1 MRLAAVVVA
10 AISVAA
16 WPATSSAS
24 SCTNVELPA
33 EGSKTS
39 WYCDTDADTVVV
51 FVHGFNSN
59 SRTAWLRA
67 DAKTKRGYS
76 FWPQLVTEDDAL
88 ELPERSGKKP
98 AVFLGGY
105 YAAADGTTFG
115 FADARKQLHDAL
127 RERIGNS
134 RTVLD
139 RRNILFVAHSAGG
152 IVVRDM
158 LLTYADEFAGKR
170 LGLLLVASPS
180 KGSIYA
186 SSLAPAQAIAESF
199 LIKQLGENS
208 EYLTGLDQ
216 RFRAA
221 ISAGGTLDGLRG
233 KEIYEHRIL
242 VGERD
247 PNAGWFNQIVRA
259 AMETLATNVMQQCV
273 VDRASA
279 AVYFPN
285 PELIPDSNHS
295 SIAHPKDV
303 NDAAHVAL
311 REVYRQV
318 LAARA
323 QPCDPPAHFNMIFDI
338 AGQPDT
344 QTSGKKPE
352 YQLIQLDPTGEAI
365 RSINTERDALSGF
378 QRVNVTEAPFA
389 CPGEKY
395 WAKLSRIAAHS
406 TKTSAPE
413 TFTEACFRR
422 SRNNQAPKAFLR
434 CVEGGSCKI
443 DDELPGLAEACPLDQ
458 VAALP
463 TIPTRQPEASA
474 AAYWSVPSLATLT
487 RQSDEVRSG
496 YTEFTID
503 SGPLSNISGVTH
515 LSYAVSVNGVS
526 IHMDGLPPHLER
538 APFDEKGGAHLTFA
552 LENLGFNGGNDGFET
567 VDVELRFHNGKRT
580 LRTVKLERQYV
591 SYRHAEPITLSDQG
605 DAFEWRGFYRPAKV
619 QASYEV
625 MIEHGGPDWIRK
637 RRTMLD
643 SRSSQY
649 DDQPVIGVI
658 RPGRKENPRTGLIL
672 GLRQA
677 SGQVKSLFSR
687 EEADHI
693 CHWIVDGNGFDGL
706 QRKGAY
712 IFQFPPEAFTELRDR
727 GRKIAL
733 CQDAGR

>member
-1 MRLAAVVVA
+1 MRFAAVVVA
-10 AISVAA
+10 VISVA
-16 WPATSSAS
+16 WSAS
-24 SCTNVELPA
+24 GAAASCDNVDLPD

-39 WYCDTDADTVVV
+39 WYCDTDADTVIV

-59 SRTAWLRA
+59 NRTAWLRS
-67 DAKTKRGYS
+67 DTKTKRGHS
-76 FWPQLVTEDDAL
+76 FWPQLVLEDDAL

-98 AVFLGGY
+98 AIFLAGY

-115 FADARKQLHDAL
+115 FADARKQLYDAL
-127 RERIGNS
+127 RERLGDS
-134 RTVLD
+134 RSVLD

-158 LLTYADEFAGKR
+158 LLTFAEAFAGKR

-180 KGSIYA
+180 KGSNYA
-186 SSLAPAQAIAESF
+186 SSLAPAQALAESV
-199 LIKQLGENS
+199 LVNQLGENS
-208 EYLTGLDQ
+208 AYLVDLDQ

-221 ISAGGTLDGLRG
+221 ISLGGKLEGLRG

-259 AMETLATNVMQQCV
+259 VLETMAASAMQQCV
-273 VDRASA
+273 VNRASA

-285 PELIPDSNHS
+285 PALIPDSNHS
-295 SIAHPKDV
+295 SIARPQDV
-303 NDAAHVAL
+303 NGAAHLAL

-323 QPCDPPAHFNMIFDI
+323 QPCDPPAHFSMIFDI
-338 AGQPDT
+338 AGQPNP
-344 QTSGKKPE
+344 QTGGKKAE

-365 RSINTERDALSGF
+365 RTVYTERDAFSGF
-378 QRVNVTEAPFA
+378 QRARVTDAPFA
-389 CPGEKY
+389 CPGDKF
-395 WAKLSRIAAHS
+395 WAKLTRIAAHS
-406 TKTSAPE
+406 IKTSSAE
-413 TFTEACFRR
+413 TLTQACFRR
-422 SRNNQAPKAFLR
+422 SRTNSQANRAFLR

-443 DDELPGLAEACPLDQ
+443 DEEVPGLAEDCPLDQ

-463 TIPTRQPEASA
+463 TIPEAAASA
-474 AAYWSVPSLATLT
+474 YWQVPSLATLT
-487 RQSDEVRSG
+487 RQSEEVRSG

-503 SGPLSNISGVTH
+503 SGPLSNVSGVTH

-526 IHMDGLPPHLER
+526 IHMDGLTPHLER
-538 APFDEKGGAHLTFA
+538 IPFDEKGGVHLTFA

-567 VDVELRFHNGKRT
+567 VDLELRLYNGKRA

-591 SYRHAEPITLSDQG
+591 SYRHAAPITLSDHG

-625 MIEHGGPDWIRK
+625 MIEHGGADWIRK
-637 RRTMLD
+637 RRAMLD
-643 SRSSQY
+643 ARGAQY
-649 DDQPVIGVI
+649 DGQPVIGVI
-658 RPGRKENPRTGLIL
+658 RPGRTENPRTGMIV
-672 GLRQA
+672 GLRQV

-687 EEADHI
+687 DEADAI
-693 CHWIVDGNGFDGL
+693 CRWVVAGNDFDGL

-733 CQDAGR
+733 CQDAER